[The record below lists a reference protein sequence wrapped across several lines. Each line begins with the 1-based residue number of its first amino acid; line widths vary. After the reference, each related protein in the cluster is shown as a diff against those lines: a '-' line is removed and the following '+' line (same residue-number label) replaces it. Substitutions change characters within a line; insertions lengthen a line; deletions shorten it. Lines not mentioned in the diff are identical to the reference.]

1 MNTKNKYLLYSI
13 LILTFF
19 FLWNFKLIIYGASQL
34 KGQVAILAA
43 SEEIETVLNYP
54 DFPDSL
60 KSKLRLVQQIKQFA
74 IDSIGLTSS
83 NAYETVYNQRGKA
96 SLKIITACKP
106 FELEDYTWTFPL
118 LGEVSYKGFFNEEM
132 LTEEANKIRE
142 LNYDISI
149 DEITAWSTLGWFKD
163 PILTNFLNR
172 SDGML
177 SNLII
182 HELTHGTIYIKNDVY
197 FNENLA
203 NFIGDEG
210 AKCFLKSAFG
220 ASSIEYKNYLQRM
233 KDKKILTDFVVA
245 KADNL
250 DSLYQ
255 TFEPQI
261 DLESKKDI
269 KHQFMLDFINQLAQL
284 PIDNIIRYTPK
295 IEKLNNTYFQ
305 SFRRYN
311 ANLDFFKQDYK
322 KYNNLSEYIKHIK
335 NHYR

>member
-163 PILTNFLNR
+163 P
-172 SDGML
+172 
-177 SNLII
+177 
-182 HELTHGTIYIKNDVY
+182 
-197 FNENLA
+197 
-203 NFIGDEG
+203 
-210 AKCFLKSAFG
+210 
-220 ASSIEYKNYLQRM
+220 
-233 KDKKILTDFVVA
+233 
-245 KADNL
+245 
-250 DSLYQ
+250 
-255 TFEPQI
+255 
-261 DLESKKDI
+261 
-269 KHQFMLDFINQLAQL
+269 
-284 PIDNIIRYTPK
+284 
-295 IEKLNNTYFQ
+295 
-305 SFRRYN
+305 
-311 ANLDFFKQDYK
+311 
-322 KYNNLSEYIKHIK
+322 
-335 NHYR
+335 